1 MKGFKSHSL
10 LLRLLTFSQ
19 EHPLLIIL
27 LTAAITVVL
36 GYFASQVKIRSEIE
50 GLIPEDEE
58 MTRLIEKY
66 RGDATPANYL
76 VLAVESADP
85 FEAEALQAFSKA
97 IEAADDEVAGPVRR
111 LVLLK

>member
-1 MKGFKSHSL
+1 
-10 LLRLLTFSQ
+10 
-19 EHPLLIIL
+19 
-27 LTAAITVVL
+27 
-36 GYFASQVKIRSEIE
+36 
-50 GLIPEDEE
+50 

-97 IEAADDEVAGPVRR
+97 IEAADDLANVEIVMNPFEIVTFVKNGKKLDILPPPESPPDSDAEISRYRESLLTIAAASTARR
-111 LVLLK
+111 MLAW